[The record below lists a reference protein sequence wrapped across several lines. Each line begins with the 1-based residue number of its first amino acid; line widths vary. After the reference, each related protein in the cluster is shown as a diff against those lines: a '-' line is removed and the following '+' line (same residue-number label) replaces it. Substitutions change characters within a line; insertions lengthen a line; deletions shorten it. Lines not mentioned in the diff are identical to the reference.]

1 MLVCSLA
8 VPARFGIWGRFVAEI
23 AQDSCRVPCRDGIGR
38 NGACYYASGSY
49 YGVFPNREIW
59 ENGCSRPNGSS
70 RTDYCV
76 FDCPVT
82 ARLRSSFG
90 CGCTWIG
97 IVSKGYA
104 VSDEDAVFNCHTFA
118 YEGMAGYLAIAA
130 DASTFLNLDESAKT
144 RAVSNLASVE
154 VDELR

>member
-1 MLVCSLA
+1 
-8 VPARFGIWGRFVAEI
+8 
-23 AQDSCRVPCRDGIGR
+23 
-38 NGACYYASGSY
+38 
-49 YGVFPNREIW
+49 
-59 ENGCSRPNGSS
+59 
-70 RTDYCV
+70 
-76 FDCPVT
+76 
-82 ARLRSSFG
+82 
-90 CGCTWIG
+90 
-97 IVSKGYA
+97 